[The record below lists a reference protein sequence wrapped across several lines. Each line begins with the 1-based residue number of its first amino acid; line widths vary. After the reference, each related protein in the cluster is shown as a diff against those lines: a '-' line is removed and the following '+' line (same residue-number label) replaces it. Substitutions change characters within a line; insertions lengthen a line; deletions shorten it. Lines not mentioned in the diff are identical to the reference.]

1 MKREDIKV
9 IPWNTT
15 EKMFAYLL
23 HDYCVDM
30 MEDWTVML
38 KVYMI
43 HSYVECYSPRN
54 EVAYQFELQ
63 LFDLF
68 YATSFLI
75 EIFYQSEQHHPLE
88 SPKAHD
94 FD

>member
-1 MKREDIKV
+1 
-9 IPWNTT
+9 
-15 EKMFAYLL
+15 
-23 HDYCVDM
+23 
-30 MEDWTVML
+30 
-38 KVYMI
+38 MI